1 VAAGLVL
8 RLTWWTQAAHVTIAI
23 PLVLCIPGWPDSTL
37 GVIANVVLTGL
48 LIAGTRFGWL
58 SQDAP

>member
-1 VAAGLVL
+1 ML

-23 PLVLCIPGWPDSTL
+23 PLVLCILGWPDSTL